1 MQKRQNLSTPA
12 RPVRRGLMGF
22 PSTPVE
28 NPAEK
33 WSAELGSD
41 LDSPC
46 TAYLHIPFCRTRCT
60 FCNFY
65 SGTGT
70 KQEIA
75 DYAQLLIR
83 EIRDWGPRIRG
94 TVNAVYFGGGSPG
107 ILAPDDVRRILSALR
122 SALPLANDTEI
133 TWETRVEDLDDA
145 HLDAT
150 LENGVN
156 RFSAGVQTFHT
167 GLRRALGRA
176 SAKEVILEALQRT
189 MKYNQAAVTVDLLYG
204 LPGQT
209 PEQLA
214 EDLDA
219 VCRAGISGFSFY
231 RFHVHPGL
239 RLAEQIRAGQ
249 MPQIPPEEACFEL
262 YRLCTER
269 MAAAG
274 ANKISFK
281 HYAFGTRERNLY
293 NAISAWKL
301 PCIPFGLGAAGRL
314 GEFRFKQTSSAPDY
328 RDLVLRGEKPI
339 AAAGRMPGD
348 FPASARIGGE
358 LNCRMTLHPE
368 SVLPFVP
375 EPLRER
381 AAVLLK
387 EAAETQ
393 VAKETMLPERF
404 GGYRLTER
412 GCFACPATGSEI
424 MEKFAEAW
432 RM

>member
-1 MQKRQNLSTPA
+1 MQERQNLSTPA

-22 PSTPVE
+22 PSMPVE
-28 NPAEK
+28 KPEEK
-33 WSAELGSD
+33 WCTGIESAIE
-41 LDSPC
+41 SPC
-46 TAYLHIPFCRTRCT
+46 TAYLHIPFCRSRCT

-107 ILAPDDVRRILSALR
+107 ILAPGDVRSILSAVR
-122 SALPLANDTEI
+122 SALPLANDAEI

-156 RFSAGVQTFHT
+156 RFSVGVQTFHT
-167 GLRRALGRA
+167 ELRRALGRA
-176 SAKEVILEALQRT
+176 TAKEVILEAFQRT

-209 PEQLA
+209 PELLA
-214 EDLDA
+214 DDLET

-249 MPQIPPEEACFEL
+249 MPQVPPEEACFEL

-269 MAAAG
+269 MTAAG

-293 NAISAWKL
+293 NAISAWKQ
-301 PCIPFGLGAAGRL
+301 PCIPFGLSAAGRL
-314 GEFRFKQTSSAPDY
+314 GGFRFKQTSSISDY
-328 RDLVLRGEKPI
+328 RDLVLRGEKPV
-339 AAAGRMPGD
+339 AAAGQMPED
-348 FPASARIGGE
+348 FPVSARIGGE
-358 LNCRMTLHPE
+358 LNCQMTLHPG

-375 EPLRER
+375 EPLRKR
-381 AAVLLK
+381 AAELLK
-387 EAAETQ
+387 EAAEVQ
-393 VAKETMLPERF
+393 VAKGTMFPEQF

-412 GCFACPATGSEI
+412 GCFACPAVGSEI

-432 RM
+432 RK

>member
-1 MQKRQNLSTPA
+1 MQERQNLSTPA

-22 PSTPVE
+22 PSMPVE
-28 NPAEK
+28 KPEEK
-33 WSAELGSD
+33 WCTGIESAIE
-41 LDSPC
+41 SPC
-46 TAYLHIPFCRTRCT
+46 TAYLHIPFCRSRCT

-107 ILAPDDVRRILSALR
+107 ILAPGDVRSILSAVR
-122 SALPLANDTEI
+122 SALPLANDAEI

-167 GLRRALGRA
+167 GLRRSLGRA

-189 MKYNQAAVTVDLLYG
+189 MNYNQAAVTVDLLYG

-209 PEQLA
+209 PEQLT

-314 GEFRFKQTSSAPDY
+314 GEFRFKQTSSRSGSARRKTDC
-328 RDLVLRGEKPI
+328 RGRTDARRFPGVRPHRRRTQLLYDSPSGVR
-339 AAAGRMPGD
+339 ASVRAGTAAGTRSGTAQGGGGNAGRKRNDVPRTVRRIPSDGTRMFRLSGD
-348 FPASARIGGE
+348 RIGNHGKI
-358 LNCRMTLHPE
+358 RG
-368 SVLPFVP
+368 SVENV
-375 EPLRER
+375 
-381 AAVLLK
+381 K
-387 EAAETQ
+387 
-393 VAKETMLPERF
+393 
-404 GGYRLTER
+404 
-412 GCFACPATGSEI
+412 
-424 MEKFAEAW
+424 
-432 RM
+432 